1 MPQKTVI
8 IIGAGLAGLSA
19 GVFAQLN
26 GYQSRILE
34 HGSQPGGVAAWW
46 KRGDYLFDGGIHFAM
61 GHTPGT
67 GFYRLCEQLGI
78 SPAVNMVDIE
88 TYGRFVHQPSGWSV
102 TMTRDL
108 DRLAADL
115 KARSPADARLVDEIV
130 SAARGM
136 QGYDLG
142 GLAMSAPPEMSGPLD
157 QLGQMW
163 AMRKLLK
170 YMVGRLGRPMS
181 DYVQGARDPVLR
193 LFLENLF
200 LPQSPVF
207 FVAMLLAMLADG
219 QLAFIEGGCE
229 AYVGAIE
236 QRYRALGG
244 ETTYRATVMEIL
256 VEKGRAVGVR
266 LADGSEV
273 RADAVI
279 AACDGRSVLFD
290 MLGGRYMTEKTRQHY
305 ATWQTFKPLLMATF
319 GVARL
324 FPGEPAFTTVIL
336 DRPFAIGS
344 ETIPGLFIRLFN
356 YGEGYAP
363 PGKSV
368 LQATSE
374 SGWEHWN
381 TLRGQDPA
389 LYRAEKR
396 RVAGEILDR
405 LEVLYPGLSGQV
417 EVSDVATPYTTWRYT
432 RNHEGAWE
440 GWLMTAQ
447 AMRTSIERTLPGLE
461 RLYLAGQWV
470 MPGGGVPPV
479 LYSGRHAVQLLCRD
493 DGMTGLP

>member
-1 MPQKTVI
+1 LFGPIPFPARIPMASDIPSQARVVI
-8 IIGAGLAGLSA
+8 IGGGVIGCSVAYHLAKRGWKDVLLLERKELTSGTTWHAAGLIGQLRATQGLTQLAVYTAELYEGLEKETGQAIGYKRNGSLSVACDHERFEEMKRGASMASNCGLEVQVLTPGQAKEKYPLLRVDDVVGAVFLPRDGALNPIDVTRALAIGARQN
-19 GVFAQLN
+19 GV
-26 GYQSRILE
+26 RIVE
-34 HGSQPGGVAAWW
+34 HTKVTGV
-46 KRGDYLFDGGIHFAM
+46 
-61 GHTPGT
+61 T
-67 GFYRLCEQLGI
+67 
-78 SPAVNMVDIE
+78 
-88 TYGRFVHQPSGWSV
+88 
-102 TMTRDL
+102 
-108 DRLAADL
+108 
-115 KARSPADARLVDEIV
+115 
-130 SAARGM
+130 
-136 QGYDLG
+136 
-142 GLAMSAPPEMSGPLD
+142 
-157 QLGQMW
+157 
-163 AMRKLLK
+163 
-170 YMVGRLGRPMS
+170 
-181 DYVQGARDPVLR
+181 
-193 LFLENLF
+193 
-200 LPQSPVF
+200 
-207 FVAMLLAMLADG
+207 
-219 QLAFIEGGCE
+219 
-229 AYVGAIE
+229 
-236 QRYRALGG
+236 
-244 ETTYRATVMEIL
+244 